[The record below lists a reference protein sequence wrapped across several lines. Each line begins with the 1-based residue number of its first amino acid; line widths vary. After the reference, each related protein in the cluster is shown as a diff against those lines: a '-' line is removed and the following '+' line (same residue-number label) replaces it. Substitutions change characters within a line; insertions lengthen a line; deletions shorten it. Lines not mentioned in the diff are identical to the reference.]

1 MTEKT
6 GEEEGGKPS
15 ESTKSTDHTG
25 DKTTFVP
32 PTDGS
37 YIPRE
42 RLNVVL
48 DDNKDLK
55 NRIRE
60 LESAKTAPKVYSSEE
75 LENAVLDGNMSRE
88 QVDAIKERQIKD
100 SVIAEVKD
108 VLTAS
113 SRAEKQNTQLRDYE
127 TALPDLAHEGSDL
140 YNSVVAEYRYLVH
153 ELGQDDNDGTMVAAI
168 RSVAGPLSA
177 IRAASKLAK
186 KVEPHKE
193 TGGGSGGGS
202 GKEDTRWDQLTPRQK
217 DYYDQRIKDG
227 LYADR
232 DAACKELDN
241 YNKAA

>member
-15 ESTKSTDHTG
+15 ESTKPTDHTG

-55 NRIRE
+55 TRIRE

-88 QVDAIKERQIKD
+88 QVDAIKERQIEDRVTAK
-100 SVIAEVKD
+100 
-108 VLTAS
+108 LTTALDDR
-113 SRAEKQNTQLRDYE
+113 SRVDKQNTQLRDYE

-153 ELGQDDNDGTMVAAI
+153 ELGQDDNDGTMVAAV

-177 IRAASKLAK
+177 IKAASKLKK
-186 KVEPHKE
+186 KVEPHQE
-193 TGGGSGGGS
+193 TGGGSG
-202 GKEDTRWDQLTPRQK
+202 KEETRRDQLSPRQK
-217 DYYDQRIKDG
+217 DYYEQRIKDG
-227 LYADR
+227 LYKDW
-232 DAACKELDN
+232 DAVHEELDN